1 MLKKLSAPKEVSV
14 LPRAMRSVML
24 KVCGSTVVWSNY
36 VRAALL
42 IIASSSGGSAF
53 AGPPFITDDP
63 EPVEYQAWEINYG
76 ATYLRSA
83 EGTSGAVPGIDINYG
98 AFPGVQ
104 FHVQPQM
111 AYSRGDGPPAYGVG
125 DTEFGIKYRLSAA
138 TDDKSAW
145 MLAIYPMLELPTG
158 NARRNLGA
166 GAHSFYLP
174 LWAQT
179 TRGPWTVFGGG
190 GYWRYSAQDA
200 RNAWAGGL
208 TLLYQVS
215 DRLQFGGEIFG
226 TTPNGADVRASTGA
240 NFGGVYRVA
249 HDVSLLFSLGHGLRN
264 ATATNKG
271 AAYWG
276 VRVSY

>member
-1 MLKKLSAPKEVSV
+1 
-14 LPRAMRSVML
+14 MR
-24 KVCGSTVVWSNY
+24 KVRGSPVVWSNL
-36 VRAALL
+36 VRTAIVSVAAFS
-42 IIASSSGGSAF
+42 AGSTF

-63 EPVEYQAWEINYG
+63 EPVEYRAWEINYG
-76 ATYLRSA
+76 ATYLHA
-83 EGTSGAVPGIDINYG
+83 AGATSGALPGIDINYG

-104 FHVQPQM
+104 LHMQPQL
-111 AYSRGDGPPAYGVG
+111 AYSRGDGPHAYGVG
-125 DTEFGIKYRLSAA
+125 DTELGIKYRLSAE
-138 TDDKSAW
+138 TDDKGSW
-145 MLAIYPMLELPTG
+145 MFAIYPMLELPTG
-158 NARRNLGA
+158 SARRNLGA

-174 LWAQT
+174 FWAQT

-190 GYWRYSAQDA
+190 GYWRYSSEDA

-226 TTPNGADVRASTGA
+226 TTPNSAYARASVGA

-249 HDVSLLFSLGHGLRN
+249 RDLSLLFSIGHGLRN
-264 ATATNKG
+264 ASATNKG
-271 AAYWG
+271 AAYLG